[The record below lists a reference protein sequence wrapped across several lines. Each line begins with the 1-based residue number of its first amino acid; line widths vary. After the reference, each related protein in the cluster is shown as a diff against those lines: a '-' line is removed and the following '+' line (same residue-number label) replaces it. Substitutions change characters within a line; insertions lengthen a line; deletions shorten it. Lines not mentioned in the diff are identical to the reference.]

1 MLKPSEPDYGRIHRQ
16 YMDAVRSGARIAGR
30 LEQEAVSRFLA
41 DRDLERSGDSPFR
54 FDEALADRACRFFP
68 LLRHSDGQYCGHRFT
83 LYPWQVFIVRNLFGW
98 VHRDTGYRRFKEAF
112 LSVGRG
118 NGKSPFGAALMLLL
132 FEMDFPPEPRAEV
145 YTTAVKRDQAAISFN
160 AAKRFVEMS
169 PALSSKITIHIKKLL
184 NGTHSNFEPLS
195 SDAGSADGHNIH
207 GLLRDELHE
216 WSEYQREYYDKLASA
231 LAKRR
236 QPMAITITTAGSE
249 RSRLWRENYGFAS
262 KVVDQT
268 CPLQADNLFVFIC
281 EIDED
286 DDELDEQCWPKAN
299 PMLEYGVVKIGALRD
314 MAAKAVEDPAT
325 RRVMR
330 RYHCNRLA
338 YTEHKSFTSDM
349 WAKGDQAIPYG
360 EIQHVFLGV
369 DLGVVDDLAAVGVV
383 APLDW
388 ISVEGMSKRRYAV
401 WCHSW
406 IPAGTKRNLSHE
418 PFAAFIRD
426 QRLITT
432 DSEWTDTAYMY
443 REVENLNDQY
453 GVRKLAYDPAMARE
467 FALNCVNEIGIE
479 VFPFNQQH
487 HKYNE
492 PLLEFK
498 QALAE
503 GRILHAGDPLL
514 GWAALNVVEDVNIKG
529 HAMPSKQKGEEK
541 IDPFVAVLMAFS
553 EALFAERIKRKMSFT
568 PARLG

>member
-1 MLKPSEPDYGRIHRQ
+1 
-16 YMDAVRSGARIAGR
+16 MDAVRSGERIAGR
-30 LEQEAVSRFLA
+30 LEQAAVQRFLD
-41 DRDLERSGDSPFR
+41 DRDLERSGESPYVFN
-54 FDEALADRACRFFP
+54 EALADRACRFFP
-68 LLRHSDGQYCGHRFT
+68 LLRHSDGQYFGQRFH
-83 LYPWQVFIVRNLFGW
+83 LYPWQVFVVRNLFGW
-98 VHRDTGYRRFKEAF
+98 VHRDSGLRRFNEAF

-132 FEMDFPPEPRAEV
+132 FQMDYPEEARAEV

-160 AAKRFVEMS
+160 AAKRFVESS
-169 PALSSKITIHIKKLL
+169 PSLVKKITIHNKKLL

-195 SDAGSADGHNIH
+195 SDASSADGHNIH

-216 WSEYQREYYDKLASA
+216 WSELQREYYDKLASA
-231 LAKRR
+231 MAKRR
-236 QPMAITITTAGSE
+236 QPLAITITTAGSE
-249 RSRLWRENYGFAS
+249 RSRLWRENYSFAC
-262 KVVDQT
+262 KVADPD
-268 CPLQADNLFVFIC
+268 CPLKSDNLFVFIC
-281 EIDED
+281 EIDEE
-286 DDELDEQCWPKAN
+286 DDELDEQVWPKAN

-314 MAAKAVEDPAT
+314 MAAKAIEDPAT

-338 YTEHKSFTSDM
+338 YTEHKSFTAEV

-360 EIQHVFLGV
+360 EIKEVFTGV
-369 DLGVVDDLAAVGVV
+369 DLGMVDDLAAVGVV

-388 ISVEGMSKRRYAV
+388 VSVEGKSKRRYAV

-406 IPAGTKRNLSHE
+406 IPAGTKRNLTHE
-418 PFAAFIRD
+418 PFATFVSSDRVMV
-426 QRLITT
+426 T
-432 DSEWTDTAYMY
+432 DSEWTDTAYIY
-443 REVENLNDQY
+443 REVEDLNNEY
-453 GVRKLAYDPAMARE
+453 GVRILAYDPAMARE

-487 HKYNE
+487 GKYNE

-498 QALAE
+498 QALSE
-503 GRILHAGDPLL
+503 GRILHGGDPLL

-529 HAMPSKQKGEEK
+529 HAMPSKHKAEEK

-553 EALFAERIKRKMSFT
+553 EALFAERTKRKLSFM
-568 PARLG
+568 PASLG